1 MKSSIINLFLQKKFS
16 LDSFKEA
23 FNSEV
28 EEYERL
34 LKVTGSTIPLYLEED
49 EELYISK
56 VGFIHLL
63 EQFNV
68 ENLST
73 AYLAYICDCLSLAE
87 DLRCENEE
95 LKEIIFELAD
105 PEINGGYKSDGEIK
119 AIILKIQSQ

>member
-1 MKSSIINLFLQKKFS
+1 MKSSIINLFLQKKIL

-28 EEYERL
+28 KEYERL
-34 LKVTGSTIPLYLEED
+34 LKITGSTIPLYLEED

-56 VGFIHLL
+56 IGFIHLL
-63 EQFNV
+63 EQFSS

-73 AYLAYICDCLSLAE
+73 IYLAYICDCLSLAE

-105 PEINGGYKSDGEIK
+105 PEINGGYKSGGEIK
-119 AIILKIQSQ
+119 TIILKIQSQ